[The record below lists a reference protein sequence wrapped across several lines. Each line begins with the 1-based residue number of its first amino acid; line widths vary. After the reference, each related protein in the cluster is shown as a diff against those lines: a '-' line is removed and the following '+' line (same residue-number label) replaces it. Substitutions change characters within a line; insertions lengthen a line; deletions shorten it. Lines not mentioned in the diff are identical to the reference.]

1 MTPRQLRETE
11 NHYYDMFA
19 MDISTEDKELLEA
32 VDTTYELDAIEDDIS
47 AGLFDAAEAILL
59 GLT

>member
-1 MTPRQLRETE
+1 MTPQQLRDTE
-11 NHYYDMFA
+11 NHYCDMFA
-19 MDISTEDKELLEA
+19 MDISDEDKDLLEGI
-32 VDTTYELDAIEDDIS
+32 DTADELDGIEDQIS